1 MMALEWSTGFAGSE
15 SVLKKRQGFLKA
27 FNFIVGF
34 DIPFFQHLDALQQI
48 LQHLVL
54 EHLNLNLSVLSG
66 GRDRRNRWL
75 RSIQDSPVGLQ
86 IELGQTFKHLGILLA
101 LLPAE
106 LFEGLEGVWREIGV
120 EGTRPCWCHRP
131 IASTLNPTEQ
141 EM

>member
-1 MMALEWSTGFAGSE
+1 MQSG
-15 SVLKKRQGFLKA
+15 LKKRQSFLKA
-27 FNFIVGF
+27 FNFVTGF
-34 DIPFFQHLDALQQI
+34 DIPLLKHLNALQQI

-54 EHLNLNLSVLSG
+54 QHLNLNLSVLAG
-66 GRDRRNRWL
+66 GRDRTDRWL
-75 RSIQDSPVGLQ
+75 GSIQNGPVGLQ
-86 IELGQTFKHLGILLA
+86 IELGQTLQHLGILLA

-106 LFEGLEGVWREIGV
+106 PLEGLKGVWREIGV